1 MRRVL
6 IPLCVALGVVVATA
20 LPAHAVTTTLRPSS
34 GVSPTSGAVYS
45 VVTIGPD
52 VVIGGNFSA
61 IVNTNG
67 KTVAAGGLA
76 ALNTSTGAWVWS
88 ASPGGITYGLA
99 TDGTNVYAGGTYGMR
114 SYSQSGAPQSFKAQ
128 LGVGVVHAVAFGNG
142 RLFYGGDSGV
152 VAATSTGAGV
162 WRATGQGIRSLAVSG
177 TQLLVGA
184 RYCTT
189 GGGSAA
195 TLVSLNPD
203 GTLNTSFNSHGFA
216 CNAGTGQ
223 PPLSIA
229 ISNGQAFVGGGGTL
243 NRVYDINPTTGG
255 TVWQSTHGDG
265 DVQSVAVQGGQV
277 YIGGHFDCVNG
288 SDPPAV
294 CLAPRL
300 KIARYSLNGVLDP
313 TWAPNLTAGFMGVW
327 AMTGDATQLYVGG
340 EFTRVNG
347 AVRNKFAI
355 FGST

>member
-1 MRRVL
+1 
-6 IPLCVALGVVVATA
+6 
-20 LPAHAVTTTLRPSS
+20 
-34 GVSPTSGAVYS
+34 
-45 VVTIGPD
+45 
-52 VVIGGNFSA
+52 
-61 IVNTNG
+61 
-67 KTVAAGGLA
+67 
-76 ALNTSTGAWVWS
+76 
-88 ASPGGITYGLA
+88 
-99 TDGTNVYAGGTYGMR
+99 
-114 SYSQSGAPQSFKAQ
+114 
-128 LGVGVVHAVAFGNG
+128 
-142 RLFYGGDSGV
+142 V
-152 VAATSTGAGV
+152 VAATPTGAGL
-162 WRATGQGIRSLAVSG
+162 WRDTGQGIRSLAVVG

-189 GGGSAA
+189 AGGSAA

-203 GTLNTSFNSHGFA
+203 GTLNTGFNSHAFA
-216 CNAGTGQ
+216 CSAGAGQ

-229 ISNGQAFVGGGGTL
+229 ISNGQAYVGGGGTL
-243 NRVYDINPTTGG
+243 NRVYDINPITGG

-294 CLAPRL
+294 CLATRL

-313 TWAPNLTAGFMGVW
+313 TWAPNLSAGFMGVW